1 MSSTVTIGIPVFQAK
16 DYIEA
21 TMQSAL
27 SQTYPNIEFL
37 IVDDCGNDGTI
48 DIIEQLQKNHPRGQ
62 HIRILRNEQN
72 MGVGPSRNHI
82 IDEAKGHYLYF
93 MDCDDVIEPNTIELM
108 VEAILQN
115 DADIVYASYERIDNV
130 NNEPTMQFV

>member
-37 IVDDCGNDGTI
+37 IVDDCGNDGTKAPGSFRRHSEI
-48 DIIEQLQKNHPRGQ
+48 QALSWLPHAVLYAQQAPIANCRG
-62 HIRILRNEQN
+62 RLLRDRQGHA
-72 MGVGPSRNHI
+72 MGVNYNEGQNLYRSKTIHI
-82 IDEAKGHYLYF
+82 NGKL
-93 MDCDDVIEPNTIELM
+93 V
-108 VEAILQN
+108 
-115 DADIVYASYERIDNV
+115 R
-130 NNEPTMQFV
+130 

>member
-37 IVDDCGNDGTI
+37 IVDDCGNDGTKAPGSFRRHSEI
-48 DIIEQLQKNHPRGQ
+48 QALSRFHMLFYTLSK
-62 HIRILRNEQN
+62 L
-72 MGVGPSRNHI
+72 PSPI
-82 IDEAKGHYLYF
+82 AVAACY
-93 MDCDDVIEPNTIELM
+93 VIGKAM
-108 VEAILQN
+108 RWV
-115 DADIVYASYERIDNV
+115 
-130 NNEPTMQFV
+130 